1 MTTTLLPREHGA
13 YGQLSL
19 PLVTA
24 LSVAGPSIAGLLV
37 AVSAVAAF
45 VAHEPASVLLGLR
58 GARVR
63 QELGRTATQWLAWS
77 TSNSAM
83 TITGRRRAWNTA
95 TLSIKTQVSFALPSY
110 LAWETT
116 TRALLAR

>member
-24 LSVAGPSIAGLLV
+24 FSVAGPSIAGLLV
-37 AVSAVAAF
+37 AVSAIAAF

-63 QELGRTATQWLAWS
+63 QELGRAATQWLAWS
-77 TSNSAM
+77 LGISA
-83 TITGRRRAWNTA
+83 IAGVIAW
-95 TLSIKTQVSFALPSY
+95 K
-110 LAWETT
+110 
-116 TRALLAR
+116 